1 MYLISTQCYEDYGYR
16 VKAKGGR
23 DILVE
28 GTLEDAYAVKELIAD
43 EMEHVLGITPVEE
56 GYESEFVKSQK
67 EYGSWDTIYLDPVV
81 RKGKSGQYY
90 LKRGYIVG
98 KSFESPLAGK
108 FCGWVDN
115 LSTGDCV
122 LEIRGDERI
131 VRNSPTWLGS
141 WKGLR
146 QHRLKLASMRIVA
159 QDR

>member
-1 MYLISTQCYEDYGYR
+1 MYLITTQCYEDYGYR

-43 EMEHVLGITPVEE
+43 EMEHVIGIEPVEE

-67 EYGSWDTIYLDPVV
+67 EYASWDTIYLDSVV
-81 RKGKSGQYY
+81 RKGKSGDYY

-98 KSFESPLAGK
+98 KSFDSPLAGK

-115 LSTGDCV
+115 LNTGKCV
-122 LEIRGDERI
+122 AKIEDTVKTPIEET
-131 VRNSPTWLGS
+131 V
-141 WKGLR
+141 
-146 QHRLKLASMRIVA
+146 
-159 QDR
+159 